1 MNSTIDDLYT
11 RLGPTMLAALARE
24 KLKNAL
30 PNTASVD
37 RLMKTLVEV
46 KLRDEQQPHSPDSN
60 IVCELWFQYDTV
72 NADQFVVVKN
82 QYALSSWGQGIS
94 YDWGMM
100 LDELTKVDS
109 DLLLQFAVSQ

>member
-37 RLMKTLVEV
+37 RLMKTLVDV
-46 KLRDEQQPHSPDSN
+46 KLRDEQQPHSLGSR
-60 IVCELWFQYDTV
+60 IVCELWFQYDIV

-82 QYALSSWGQGIS
+82 QYTLSDGIRN
-94 YDWGMM
+94 DWGMV